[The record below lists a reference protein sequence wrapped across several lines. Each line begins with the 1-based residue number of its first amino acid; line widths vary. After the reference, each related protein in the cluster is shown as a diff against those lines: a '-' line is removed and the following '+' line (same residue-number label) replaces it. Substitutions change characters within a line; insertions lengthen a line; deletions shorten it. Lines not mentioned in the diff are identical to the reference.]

1 MRTRG
6 DRAVTAS
13 RLIWSAGVV
22 VAVLALCA
30 AVLVGS
36 ALPAGYD
43 FRAYWLAGQHL
54 LSGAPLYPGSDTILG
69 LPDEFRYL
77 PIVAVLF
84 VPFALLPYTVALAIW
99 TFLEVATAAAVGVAL
114 IRQLPPHW
122 RPWGAAGYVFFLGL
136 VLEVTL
142 GNVNLL
148 SLALALAAWRY
159 RDRALAGG
167 LLLAAAVG
175 LKFLPLTLLLFY
187 IASGRWRPVVT
198 GGLIGTAALAIGA
211 LAMPDRTAEYVR
223 FAPRLLEQDWV
234 YAHIAR
240 PGPPEL
246 AAFFWSDWF
255 PLGLAIGAVLVAI
268 AAGIAARRDRSNEN
282 AWHALTLATAG
293 YLAPFGYFWTTF
305 LILSLPLAAETLRR
319 AAARPAG
326 ERVPIVAL
334 VVVSWVLME
343 PQQTG
348 TLVPIFVHFVG
359 VILLCVLAVVTVMRP
374 GPSMV
379 GLRLPSTTARTSQ

>member
-1 MRTRG
+1 MIAGRIVW
-6 DRAVTAS
+6 A
-13 RLIWSAGVV
+13 AGVV
-22 VAVLALCA
+22 VLVFACIA
-30 AVLVGS
+30 AAIVAS

-54 LSGAPLYPGSDTILG
+54 LNGAPLYPGPETILG

-84 VPFALLPYTVALAIW
+84 VPFALLPYPVALAIW
-99 TFLEVATAAAVGVAL
+99 IVLQVATAATVGTAL
-114 IRQLPPHW
+114 IRPLPHSW
-122 RPWGAAGYVFFLGL
+122 RPWAAAAYVFFLGL

-142 GNVNLL
+142 GNVNLI
-148 SLALALAAWRY
+148 SLGLVLAAWRL
-159 RDRALAGG
+159 RDRAVPAGI
-167 LLLAAAVG
+167 LLAAAVG

-187 IASGRWRPVVT
+187 VASGRWRPVVI
-198 GGLIGTAALAIGA
+198 GGLIGAVALVVGA
-211 LAMPDRTAEYVR
+211 LALPDRTAEYIR

-246 AAFFWSDWF
+246 AALFWSEWF
-255 PLGLAIGAVLVAI
+255 PLVFAVLAVLVAI
-268 AAGIAARRDRSNEN
+268 VAGIAARRDRSNAS

-305 LILSLPLAAETLRR
+305 LILSLPLAAEMLRR

-326 ERVPIVAL
+326 ERVPIIVGL
-334 VVVSWVLME
+334 VVSWILME
-343 PQQTG
+343 PQQVG
-348 TLVPIFVHFVG
+348 TLVPILLHVLG
-359 VILLCVLAVVTVMRP
+359 VVLLCLIAVVTLMRP
-374 GPSMV
+374 V
-379 GLRLPSTTARTSQ
+379 PSTAGITLPNTRVRTSQ